1 MNAVLYEVERDT
13 AILRLNQP
21 KSLNAVNPAMIDALL
36 EAARR
41 AADDPKV
48 RAVLVCTAGK
58 HFMAGGDLK
67 WFQDQLAL
75 SAENCR
81 ENYDALLEK
90 VQKLALCFQ
99 KMEKPVI
106 AAAQGAVAGFGLS
119 LMIAADLV
127 FAAED
132 AYFTLAYS
140 NIALS
145 PDGGATWTL
154 PRLAGLKKAM
164 EIALLGERF
173 DAPTAK
179 AMGLVNRLYPAT
191 QLDAEA
197 KKLAT
202 RLAAS
207 PAGAIARTK
216 ALINAAFDTSFEEQL
231 LAEKK
236 SFVACATHPDFAEG
250 LSAFFEKRRP
260 RYVSE
265 DR

>member
-1 MNAVLYEVERDT
+1 MSAVLYEVDQNVAT
-13 AILRLNQP
+13 LRLNQP
-21 KSLNAVNPAMIDALL
+21 KSLNAVNPTMIDALL
-36 EAARR
+36 EATSR

-75 SAENCR
+75 PEETCR
-81 ENYDALLEK
+81 ESYDALLGK
-90 VQKLALCFQ
+90 VQKLALDFQ
-99 KMEKPVI
+99 QMEKPVI

-154 PRLAGLKKAM
+154 PRFAGLKKAM

-173 DAPTAK
+173 DAPRARE
-179 AMGLVNRLYPAT
+179 MGLVNRLYPAD

-197 KKLAT
+197 KKLAI
-202 RLAAS
+202 RLAAG
-207 PAGAIARTK
+207 PAKAIARTK
-216 ALINAAFDTSFEEQL
+216 ALINASFDATFEEQL
-231 LAEKK
+231 LAERQ
-236 SFVACATHPDFAEG
+236 SFVGCATHPDFAEG
-250 LSAFFEKRRP
+250 LTAFFEKRRP
-260 RYVSE
+260 AYRR
-265 DR
+265 D